1 MPSNLEQATKNRA
14 EIAEIKHKL
23 DSGEINY
30 YEAKRLAQ
38 PILDRINARCEDIAA
53 KHGQKAYKIDFVSVI
68 RNSY

>member
-1 MPSNLEQATKNRA
+1 MPRSLEQAVKNRA
-14 EIAEIKHKL
+14 ELAEIKKKY
-23 DSGEINY
+23 DSGEIDRE
-30 YEAKRLAQ
+30 EAKRLAQ